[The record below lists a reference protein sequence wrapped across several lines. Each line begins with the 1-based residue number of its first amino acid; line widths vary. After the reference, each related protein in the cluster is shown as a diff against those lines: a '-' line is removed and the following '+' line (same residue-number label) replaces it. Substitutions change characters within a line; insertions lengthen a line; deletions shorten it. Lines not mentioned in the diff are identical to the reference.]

1 LQGLYNKHKALYA
14 TDLAAGLHNF
24 GEFLKASNAKRMAAL
39 LVDVHAAN
47 VASSSFTIPCHA
59 APDVH
64 AKEPSPIMVEEDL
77 THNVVNDDAMDI
89 GEVSNKTSPVPSPE
103 TSPVPSPEHSTETSP
118 VPSPEHTHVPSPE
131 HTREACPV
139 TSCVPSPVRTTVPS
153 PVPSCAATLVPSPQN
168 ISHVQSPS
176 SGDESPRIKSPSKYP
191 AGFWDDVPKMDLF
204 PDGSEEAKFF
214 ATIPDVAATSGGSC
228 VVVTPVRK
236 EDVPQPIV
244 PAGIFLYNFFLVF
257 CMLVVHTFGFLLC
270 FF

>member
-1 LQGLYNKHKALYA
+1 
-14 TDLAAGLHNF
+14 
-24 GEFLKASNAKRMAAL
+24 
-39 LVDVHAAN
+39 
-47 VASSSFTIPCHA
+47 
-59 APDVH
+59 
-64 AKEPSPIMVEEDL
+64 MVEEDR

-103 TSPVPSPEHSTETSP
+103 HSTEPSPVPSPK
-118 VPSPEHTHVPSPE
+118 HTHVPSPE

-139 TSCVPSPVRTTVPS
+139 TSSVPSPMRTSVPS
-153 PVPSCAATLVPSPQN
+153 PVPSCAATLVPSPKN

-244 PAGIFLYNFFLVF
+244 PAGIFLYIFFLVF
-257 CMLVVHTFGFLLC
+257 CMLVVHTFRFLLAFSVFHSFLVCSIYSPGSQRKC
-270 FF
+270 F

>member
-1 LQGLYNKHKALYA
+1 VPEHLQGLYNKHKALYA
-14 TDLAAGLHNF
+14 TDVAAGLHNF
-24 GEFLKASNAKRMAAL
+24 GEFLKASNAKRMVAL

-139 TSCVPSPVRTTVPS
+139 TSCVPSPVRTSVPS

-244 PAGIFLYNFFLVF
+244 PAGIFLYIFS
-257 CMLVVHTFGFLLC
+257 
-270 FF
+270 